1 MGVAISKQD
10 AVVTNLVGQLKA
22 KDENGNIRDLNI
34 GDVIRNGEEIIFT
47 ANDTFT
53 IEYADGTRLTEQNA
67 QPSAQPQPDASAADV
82 AQFANEGVDAEI
94 AALQAQ
100 ILAGDDP
107 TANLPA
113 TAAGAGTAGN
123 QGGFDYISVARD
135 GSEVLASAGYDTS
148 GFEQTAITTQEEI
161 LLEDLPLV
169 GPTLD
174 SGTATLSDANL
185 PTGTTPSSTALT
197 QTGNLSFSA
206 AAGVASLTLDGIA
219 IVSDGVFDGPVSINT
234 EYGVL
239 TISAV
244 DLINGNIS
252 YSFTLNSAVDHS
264 SSDDF
269 SQAFN
274 LILTDLEGN
283 SVGNTLTISVLD
295 DAPSGQDD
303 INSVDED
310 SLLAI
315 SGNLLDNDV
324 QGADTAQV
332 TAAGSGGNLD
342 NAISNQS
349 QVSGSYGLLTLNA
362 DGSYSYQINSTA
374 QAVQA
379 LAQGESLTETF
390 SYLLTD
396 ADGDTSIQTLTITIT
411 GTNDVPV
418 ISTPQPGEADG
429 AVREAGQFDDGS
441 IDPGTPSV
449 SGQLSA
455 SDVDNG
461 AVLIWSGSADSPL
474 GSFSIDAT
482 TGAWNYQLD
491 NAAADG
497 LLEGEIRTET
507 FSVTVTD
514 EFGASAE
521 QLVTITIIGTND
533 APILSADSSGSLTED
548 VDIING
554 ILSDSGALSFT
565 DVDIGD
571 SHVVSSSYNGDAS
584 WSGGALDQATQDAL
598 AQGFSADNS
607 GWSYEIANSLVQFLA
622 IGETITLSFTLT
634 VTDDFGAS
642 DSQQVTLTI
651 TGTNDAPVL
660 SIDMSGAVTEDVDVI
675 NGMLSDSGDLSFTDV
690 DINDGHSVSS
700 SYNNDVSWTNN
711 PPLDQAIQD
720 ALAAGFSVDNSG
732 WNYEI
737 ANSLVQFLAVGETIT
752 LSFDVSV
759 DDGNGGT
766 DTETVTVTITGTN
779 DAPVLSIDMS
789 GAVTEDVDVINGMLS
804 DSGDLSFTD
813 VDINDGHSVSSSYNN
828 DVSWTNNPP
837 LDQATQDAL
846 AAGFSVDNSGWN
858 YEIANSLVQFLA
870 VGETITLSFDVT
882 VDDGNGG
889 TDTETVTVTITGTN
903 DAPVLSIDMSGA
915 VTEDVDVINGMLSD
929 SGDLSFTDVD
939 INDGHSVSS
948 SYNNDVS
955 WTNNP
960 PLDQATQDALAAGFS
975 VDNSGWNYEI
985 ANSLVQFLAVGETIT
1000 LSFDVTVDDG
1010 NGGTDTET
1018 VTVTITG
1025 TNDAPVL
1032 SIDMSGAVTEDVDVI
1047 NGMLSDSGDL
1057 SFTDVDI
1064 NDGHS
1069 VSSSYNNDVSWTNNP
1084 PLDQAIQDALAAGFS
1099 VDNSGWNYEIANSL
1113 VQFLAVGETIT
1124 LSFDVSVDDGN
1135 GGTDTE
1141 TVTVTITGTNDAPVL
1156 SIDMSG
1162 AVTEDVD
1169 VINGMLSDSGDL
1181 SFTDVDINDGHSVS
1195 SSYNNDVSWTN
1206 NPPLDQATQDALAA
1220 GFSVDN
1226 SGWNYEIANSL
1237 VQFLAVGETI
1247 TLSFDVTVD
1256 DGNGGTDTE
1265 TVTVTITGTN
1275 DAPVLSI
1282 DMSGAV
1288 TEDVDVINGMLSD
1301 SGDLSFTDVDINDGH
1316 SVGSSYNNDV
1326 SWTNNPP
1333 LDQATQDALAAGF
1346 SVDNS
1351 GWNYEIA
1358 NSLVQFLAVGE
1369 TITLS
1374 FDVTVDD
1381 GNGGTDTETVTV
1393 TITGT
1398 NDAPVLSIDM
1408 SGAVTEDVDVINGML
1423 SDSGD
1428 LSFTDVDINDG
1439 HSVGSSYNNDVSW
1452 TNNPPLDQATQDAL
1466 AAGFSVDNSGWN
1478 YEIANSLVQ
1487 FLAVGETITLS
1498 FDVSVDDGNGGT
1510 DTETVTVTIIG
1521 TNDAPVLTIDMSGA
1535 VTEDVDVINGMLSD
1549 SGDLS
1554 FTDVDINDGHSVGS
1568 SYNNDVSWTNN
1579 PPLDQAT
1586 QDALAAGFSVDN
1598 SGWNY
1603 EIANSLVQFLAVG
1616 ETITLSFDVTVDDG
1630 NGGTDTETV
1639 TVTITGT
1646 NDAPV
1651 LSIDMSG
1658 AVTEDVD
1665 VINGMLSDSGDLS
1678 FTDVDINDGHSVSSS
1693 YNNDVSWTNNPPL
1706 DQAIQ
1711 DALAAGFSVDN
1722 SGWNYEIANSLVQFL
1737 AVGETITLSF
1747 DVSVD
1752 DGNGGTDTET
1762 VTVTITGTNDAP
1774 VLSIDM
1780 SGAVTEDV
1788 DVINGMLS
1796 DSGDL
1801 SFTDVDINDG
1811 HSVGSSYNNDV
1822 SWTNN
1827 PPLDQAT
1834 QDALA
1839 AGFSVDNSGWNYEI
1853 ANSLVQFLAVG
1864 ETITLSFD
1872 VSVDDGNGGT
1882 DTETVTVTITGTN
1895 DAPVLTIDMSGA
1907 VTEDVDVINGMLS
1920 DSGDLSFTDVDI
1932 NDGHSVSSSYNNDV
1946 SWTNNPPLDQATQ
1959 DALAAGFSVDNSG
1972 WNYEIANSLV
1982 QFLAV
1987 GETITLSFDVS
1998 VDDGNGGTDTETVT
2012 VTITGTNDAPVLS
2025 IDMSGAVTEDVD
2037 VINGM
2042 LSDSGDLSF
2051 TDVDINDGHSVSSSY
2066 NNDVSWTNNPP
2077 LDQAT
2082 QDALAAGFSV
2092 DNSGWNYEIANSLV
2106 QFLAVGETI
2115 TLSFDVT
2122 VDDGNGGTDTETVTV
2137 TITGT
2142 NDAPVLSIDMSGAV
2156 TEDVDVINGMLSD
2169 SGDLSFT
2176 DVDINDGHSVGSS
2189 YNNDVS
2195 WTNNPPLDQATQDAL
2210 AAGFSVDNSG
2220 WNYEIANSL
2229 VQFLAVGETITLS
2242 FDVSVDD
2249 GNGGTDTE
2257 TVTVTI
2263 TGTNDAPVLSI
2274 DMSGAVTEDV
2284 DVINGMLSDSGDL
2297 SFTDVDINDG
2307 HSVSSSY
2314 NNDVSWTNNP
2324 PLDQAIQDALA
2335 AGFSVDNSGWNYE
2348 IANSLVQF
2356 LAVGETIT
2364 LSFDVSVD
2372 DGNGGTDTET
2382 VTVTITGTNDAPVLS
2397 IDMSGAVTEDV
2408 DVINGMLSDSGDL
2421 SFTDVDIN
2429 DGHSVGSSY
2438 NNDVSWT
2445 NNPPLDQATQDAL
2458 AAGFSVDNSGWN
2470 YEIANSLVQFLAAG
2484 ETITLSFDVSVDDG
2498 NGGTDTET
2506 VTVTITGTNDA
2517 PVLTIDMS
2525 GAVTEDV
2532 DVINGMLSDSGDLS
2546 FTDVDINDGHS
2557 VSSSYNNDVSWTNNP
2572 PLDQATQDALAAGF
2586 SVDNSGWNYEIANSL
2601 VQFLAVGETI
2611 TLSFDV
2617 TVDDGNGGTDTETV
2631 TVTITGTNDAPVL
2644 SIDMSGA
2651 VTEDVDVI
2659 NGMLSDSGDLSFTD
2673 VDINDGHSVSSSY
2686 NDDATWSNNIPLDP
2700 ALISALEAGFSVDN
2714 SGWNYEIAN
2723 SLVQFLAAGETITL
2737 SFDVTVDDGNGG
2749 TDTETVTIT
2758 INGTNDPVEG
2768 EFAKEIWV
2776 PASLLQLSDPYL
2788 AGYPLNIDVPTDVDA
2803 TDEISIT
2810 NLSLEFIDPAETA
2823 ELGSIWYWDDGE
2835 QMLVQYDFDNPEAL
2849 SAAELGSLVY
2859 MPGNNG
2865 DIEEQ
2870 LDISLTFTV
2879 NSGTDQVDGDFI
2891 IHAVPGNSLGGESV
2905 TIGDGSSPLTS
2916 GNDQDAILSISG
2928 GFADAIN
2935 LAPSAGSLDLFT
2947 DFQKSPF
2954 AIPIPGNERDIDTT
2968 AGSKRETEV
2977 SVRLTINGIT
2987 FIVLLA
2993 DPVDNI
2999 EQTWFY
3005 DADTGLMKASIG
3017 YNQIVQESDNSIT
3030 LADYLTLNP
3039 AQAADQWTITYFDN
3053 DGGSYQA
3060 RYVQAVF
3067 THELLPDDA
3076 ITITG
3081 SDDIDNLIFGSTQ
3094 GDSLTGANQSDE
3106 IVGRE
3111 GNDTIKG
3118 LEGDDQLLGGAG
3130 NDHIF
3135 AGTGADYLVGGPGS
3149 DRLDA
3154 GSDNDRDILIW
3165 DAGSADGSTDEVYNF
3180 APNTDALDLS
3190 DILVNE
3196 ENGVL
3201 DDYLDFSFVNGNTII
3216 TVDTTGAGGDSVTIV
3231 LNGVDLSTEY
3241 GTTDEG
3247 LIIQSLI
3254 SDGALLVTQPVVQ
3267 ASLPEPN
3274 YTYLSEE
3281 QLVP

>member
-22 KDENGNIRDLNI
+22 KDENGNIRDLSI

-47 ANDTFT
+47 VNDTFT
-53 IEYADGTRLTEQNA
+53 IEYADGTQLTEQNA
-67 QPSAQPQPDASAADV
+67 QPNTQPQSDSAAVDG

-148 GFEQTAITTQEEI
+148 GFEQATITTQEEI
-161 LLEDLPLV
+161 LLDDLPLT
-169 GPTLD
+169 GPTLT
-174 SGTATLSDANL
+174 SSAATLSDANL
-185 PTGTTPSSTALT
+185 PTGTTPSPAALT

-219 IVSDGVFDGPVSINT
+219 IVSGGVFNGPVSINT

-239 TISAV
+239 TINAV

-264 SSDDF
+264 LSDDF
-269 SQAFN
+269 SEAFN
-274 LILTDLEGN
+274 LILTDLEGS

-310 SLLAI
+310 SQLAI

-324 QGADTAQV
+324 QGGDTAQV

-342 NAISNQS
+342 NTVSNQS
-349 QVSGSYGLLTLNA
+349 LVSGNYGLLTLND
-362 DGSYSYQINSTA
+362 DGSYSYQINSAA

-379 LAQGESLTETF
+379 LAQGESLTEVF

-396 ADGDTSIQTLTITIT
+396 ADGDTSVQTLTITIT
-411 GTNDVPV
+411 GTNDIPV

-429 AVREAGQFDDGS
+429 TVREAGQFDDGS
-441 IDPGTPSV
+441 IDPGTPGV

-461 AVLIWSGSADSPL
+461 AVLVWSGSADSPF
-474 GSFSIDAT
+474 GNFNIDAAS
-482 TGAWNYQLD
+482 GAWNYQLD
-491 NAAADG
+491 NTAADG

-533 APILSADSSGSLTED
+533 APILTADTSGAVIED
-548 VDIING
+548 VDVIDSM
-554 ILSDSGALSFT
+554 LSDNGALSFT
-565 DVDIGD
+565 DVDIGDSHSVSSSYNDDATWTNNPPLDQATQDALAAGFSVDNSGWNYEIANSLVQFLAVGETITLSFDVTVDDGNGGTDTETVTVTITGTNDAPVLSIDMSGAVTEDIDVINGMLSDSGDLSFTDVDIND

-607 GWSYEIANSLVQFLA
+607 GWNYEIANSLVQFLA
-622 IGETITLSFTLT
+622 VGETITLSFTLT

-642 DSQQVTLTI
+642 DSQQVTLSI

-690 DINDGHSVSS
+690 DINDSHSVGS
-700 SYNNDVSWTNN
+700 SYNDDVLWSDGD
-711 PPLDQAIQD
+711 LDQATQD

-752 LSFDVSV
+752 LSFDVTV

-789 GAVTEDVDVINGMLS
+789 GAVTEDIDVINGMLS

-813 VDINDGHSVSSSYNN
+813 VDINDGHSVSSSYN
-828 DVSWTNNPP
+828 DDATWTNNPP
-837 LDQATQDAL
+837 LDPALISALEAGFSVDNSGWNYEIANSLVQFLAVGETITLSFDVTVDDGNGGTDTETVTVTITGTNDAPVLSIDMSGAVTEDIDVINGMLSDSGDLSFTDVDINDSHSVSSSYNNDATWTNNPPLAPALISALEAGFSVDNSGWNYEIANSLVQFLAVGETITLSFDVTVDDGNGGTDTETVTVTITGTNDAPVLTIDMSGAVTEDVDVINGMLSDSGDLSFTDVDINDSHSVGSSYNDDVLWSDGDLDQATQDAL

-939 INDGHSVSS
+939 INDSHSVSS
-948 SYNNDVS
+948 SYNDDAT

-1032 SIDMSGAVTEDVDVI
+1032 TIDMSGAVTEDVDVI

-1064 NDGHS
+1064 NDSHS
-1069 VSSSYNNDVSWTNNP
+1069 VGSSYNDDVLWS
-1084 PLDQAIQDALAAGFS
+1084 
-1099 VDNSGWNYEIANSL
+1099 
-1113 VQFLAVGETIT
+1113 
-1124 LSFDVSVDDGN
+1124 DG
-1135 GGTDTE
+1135 D
-1141 TVTVTITGTNDAPVL
+1141 
-1156 SIDMSG
+1156 
-1162 AVTEDVD
+1162 
-1169 VINGMLSDSGDL
+1169 
-1181 SFTDVDINDGHSVS
+1181 
-1195 SSYNNDVSWTN
+1195 
-1206 NPPLDQATQDALAA
+1206 LDQATQDALAA

-1275 DAPVLSI
+1275 DAPVLTI

-1288 TEDVDVINGMLSD
+1288 TEDIDVINGMLSD
-1301 SGDLSFTDVDINDGH
+1301 SGDLSFTDVDINDSH
-1316 SVGSSYNNDV
+1316 SVGSSYNDDV
-1326 SWTNNPP
+1326 LWSDGD

-1398 NDAPVLSIDM
+1398 NDAPVL
-1408 SGAVTEDVDVINGML
+1408 
-1423 SDSGD
+1423 
-1428 LSFTDVDINDG
+1428 
-1439 HSVGSSYNNDVSW
+1439 
-1452 TNNPPLDQATQDAL
+1452 
-1466 AAGFSVDNSGWN
+1466 
-1478 YEIANSLVQ
+1478 
-1487 FLAVGETITLS
+1487 
-1498 FDVSVDDGNGGT
+1498 
-1510 DTETVTVTIIG
+1510 
-1521 TNDAPVLTIDMSGA
+1521 TIDMSGA

-1554 FTDVDINDGHSVGS
+1554 FTDVDINDSHSVGS
-1568 SYNNDVSWTNN
+1568 SYNDDVLWS
-1579 PPLDQAT
+1579 
-1586 QDALAAGFSVDN
+1586 
-1598 SGWNY
+1598 
-1603 EIANSLVQFLAVG
+1603 
-1616 ETITLSFDVTVDDG
+1616 DG
-1630 NGGTDTETV
+1630 D
-1639 TVTITGT
+1639 
-1646 NDAPV
+1646 
-1651 LSIDMSG
+1651 
-1658 AVTEDVD
+1658 
-1665 VINGMLSDSGDLS
+1665 
-1678 FTDVDINDGHSVSSS
+1678 
-1693 YNNDVSWTNNPPL
+1693 
-1706 DQAIQ
+1706 
-1711 DALAAGFSVDN
+1711 
-1722 SGWNYEIANSLVQFL
+1722 
-1737 AVGETITLSF
+1737 
-1747 DVSVD
+1747 
-1752 DGNGGTDTET
+1752 
-1762 VTVTITGTNDAP
+1762 
-1774 VLSIDM
+1774 
-1780 SGAVTEDV
+1780 
-1788 DVINGMLS
+1788 
-1796 DSGDL
+1796 
-1801 SFTDVDINDG
+1801 
-1811 HSVGSSYNNDV
+1811 
-1822 SWTNN
+1822 
-1827 PPLDQAT
+1827 
-1834 QDALA
+1834 
-1839 AGFSVDNSGWNYEI
+1839 
-1853 ANSLVQFLAVG
+1853 
-1864 ETITLSFD
+1864 
-1872 VSVDDGNGGT
+1872 
-1882 DTETVTVTITGTN
+1882 
-1895 DAPVLTIDMSGA
+1895 
-1907 VTEDVDVINGMLS
+1907 
-1920 DSGDLSFTDVDI
+1920 
-1932 NDGHSVSSSYNNDV
+1932 
-1946 SWTNNPPLDQATQ
+1946 
-1959 DALAAGFSVDNSG
+1959 
-1972 WNYEIANSLV
+1972 
-1982 QFLAV
+1982 
-1987 GETITLSFDVS
+1987 
-1998 VDDGNGGTDTETVT
+1998 
-2012 VTITGTNDAPVLS
+2012 
-2025 IDMSGAVTEDVD
+2025 
-2037 VINGM
+2037 
-2042 LSDSGDLSF
+2042 
-2051 TDVDINDGHSVSSSY
+2051 
-2066 NNDVSWTNNPP
+2066 
-2077 LDQAT
+2077 
-2082 QDALAAGFSV
+2082 
-2092 DNSGWNYEIANSLV
+2092 
-2106 QFLAVGETI
+2106 
-2115 TLSFDVT
+2115 
-2122 VDDGNGGTDTETVTV
+2122 
-2137 TITGT
+2137 
-2142 NDAPVLSIDMSGAV
+2142 
-2156 TEDVDVINGMLSD
+2156 
-2169 SGDLSFT
+2169 
-2176 DVDINDGHSVGSS
+2176 
-2189 YNNDVS
+2189 
-2195 WTNNPPLDQATQDAL
+2195 
-2210 AAGFSVDNSG
+2210 
-2220 WNYEIANSL
+2220 
-2229 VQFLAVGETITLS
+2229 
-2242 FDVSVDD
+2242 
-2249 GNGGTDTE
+2249 
-2257 TVTVTI
+2257 
-2263 TGTNDAPVLSI
+2263 
-2274 DMSGAVTEDV
+2274 
-2284 DVINGMLSDSGDL
+2284 
-2297 SFTDVDINDG
+2297 
-2307 HSVSSSY
+2307 
-2314 NNDVSWTNNP
+2314 
-2324 PLDQAIQDALA
+2324 
-2335 AGFSVDNSGWNYE
+2335 
-2348 IANSLVQF
+2348 
-2356 LAVGETIT
+2356 
-2364 LSFDVSVD
+2364 
-2372 DGNGGTDTET
+2372 
-2382 VTVTITGTNDAPVLS
+2382 
-2397 IDMSGAVTEDV
+2397 
-2408 DVINGMLSDSGDL
+2408 
-2421 SFTDVDIN
+2421 
-2429 DGHSVGSSY
+2429 
-2438 NNDVSWT
+2438 
-2445 NNPPLDQATQDAL
+2445 
-2458 AAGFSVDNSGWN
+2458 
-2470 YEIANSLVQFLAAG
+2470 
-2484 ETITLSFDVSVDDG
+2484 
-2498 NGGTDTET
+2498 
-2506 VTVTITGTNDA
+2506 
-2517 PVLTIDMS
+2517 
-2525 GAVTEDV
+2525 
-2532 DVINGMLSDSGDLS
+2532 
-2546 FTDVDINDGHS
+2546 
-2557 VSSSYNNDVSWTNNP
+2557 
-2572 PLDQATQDALAAGF
+2572 LDQATQDALAAGF

-2686 NDDATWSNNIPLDP
+2686 NDDATWTNNPPLDPALISALEAGFSVDNSGWNYEIANSLVQFLAVGETITLSFDVTVDDGNGGTDTETVTVTITGTNDAPVLSIDMSGAVTEDVDVINGMLSDSGDLSFTDVDINDSHSVSSSYNDDATWTNNPPLDQATQDALAAGFSVDNSGWNYEIANSLVQFLAVGETITLSFDVTVDDGNGGTDTETVTVTITGTNDAPVLSIDMSGAVTEDVDVINGMLSDSGDLSFTDVDINDSHSVSSSYNNDATWTNNPPLAPALISALEAGFSVDNSGWNYEIANSLVQFLAVGETITLSFDVTVDDGNGGTDTETVTVTITGTNDAPVLNIDMSGAVTEDIDVINGMLSDSGDLSFTDVDINDSHSVSSSYNDDATWTNNPPLDPALISALEAGFSVDNSGWNYEIANSLVQFLAVGETITLSFDVTVDDGNGGTDTETVTVTITGTNDAPVLSIDMSGAVTEDIDVINGMLSDSGDLSFTDVDINDGHSVSSSYNDDATWTNNPPLDPALISALEAGFSVDNSGWNYEIANSLVQFLAVGETITLSFDVTVDDGNGGTDTETVTVTITGTNDAPVLTIDMSGAVTEDIDVINGMLSDSGDLSFTDVDINDSHSVSSSYNDDATWTNNPPLDQATQDALAAGFSVDNSGWNYEIANSLVQFLAVGETITLSFDVTVDDGNGGTDTETVTVTITGTNDAPVLSIDMSGAVTEDIDVINGMLSDSGDLSFTDVDINDSHSVSSSYNDDATWTNNPPLDPALISALEAGFSVDNSGWNYEIANSLVQFLAVGETITLSFDVTVDDGNGGTDTETVTVTITGTNDAPVLSIDMSGAVTEDIDVINGMLSDSGDLSFTDVDINDGHSVSSSYNDDATWSNNIPLDP

-2723 SLVQFLAAGETITL
+2723 SLVQFLAVGETITL

-2879 NSGTDQVDGDFI
+2879 NSGTDHVDGDFI

-2954 AIPIPGNERDIDTT
+2954 AIPIPGNERDIDST

-3005 DADTGLMKASIG
+3005 DADSGLMKASIG
-3017 YNQIVQESDNSIT
+3017 YDQIVQESDNSIT

-3130 NDHIF
+3130 NDYIF
-3135 AGTGADYLVGGPGS
+3135 GGTGADYLVGGPGS
-3149 DRLDA
+3149 DHLDA
-3154 GSDNDRDILIW
+3154 GLDNDRDILIW
-3165 DAGSADGSTDEVYNF
+3165 DAGSADGSTDDVYNF
-3180 APNTDALDLS
+3180 SPNTDALDLS

-3231 LNGVDLSTEY
+3231 LSGVDLSTEY

-3247 LIIQSLI
+3247 VIIQSLI

-3267 ASLPEPN
+3267 TSLPEPN
-3274 YTYLSEE
+3274 YTYLSED
-3281 QLVP
+3281 QLIP

>member
-1 MGVAISKQD
+1 
-10 AVVTNLVGQLKA
+10 
-22 KDENGNIRDLNI
+22 
-34 GDVIRNGEEIIFT
+34 
-47 ANDTFT
+47 
-53 IEYADGTRLTEQNA
+53 
-67 QPSAQPQPDASAADV
+67 
-82 AQFANEGVDAEI
+82 
-94 AALQAQ
+94 
-100 ILAGDDP
+100 
-107 TANLPA
+107 
-113 TAAGAGTAGN
+113 
-123 QGGFDYISVARD
+123 
-135 GSEVLASAGYDTS
+135 
-148 GFEQTAITTQEEI
+148 
-161 LLEDLPLV
+161 
-169 GPTLD
+169 
-174 SGTATLSDANL
+174 
-185 PTGTTPSSTALT
+185 
-197 QTGNLSFSA
+197 
-206 AAGVASLTLDGIA
+206 
-219 IVSDGVFDGPVSINT
+219 
-234 EYGVL
+234 
-239 TISAV
+239 
-244 DLINGNIS
+244 
-252 YSFTLNSAVDHS
+252 
-264 SSDDF
+264 
-269 SQAFN
+269 
-274 LILTDLEGN
+274 
-283 SVGNTLTISVLD
+283 
-295 DAPSGQDD
+295 
-303 INSVDED
+303 
-310 SLLAI
+310 
-315 SGNLLDNDV
+315 
-324 QGADTAQV
+324 
-332 TAAGSGGNLD
+332 
-342 NAISNQS
+342 
-349 QVSGSYGLLTLNA
+349 
-362 DGSYSYQINSTA
+362 
-374 QAVQA
+374 
-379 LAQGESLTETF
+379 
-390 SYLLTD
+390 
-396 ADGDTSIQTLTITIT
+396 
-411 GTNDVPV
+411 
-418 ISTPQPGEADG
+418 
-429 AVREAGQFDDGS
+429 
-441 IDPGTPSV
+441 
-449 SGQLSA
+449 
-455 SDVDNG
+455 
-461 AVLIWSGSADSPL
+461 
-474 GSFSIDAT
+474 
-482 TGAWNYQLD
+482 
-491 NAAADG
+491 
-497 LLEGEIRTET
+497 
-507 FSVTVTD
+507 
-514 EFGASAE
+514 
-521 QLVTITIIGTND
+521 
-533 APILSADSSGSLTED
+533 
-548 VDIING
+548 
-554 ILSDSGALSFT
+554 
-565 DVDIGD
+565 
-571 SHVVSSSYNGDAS
+571 
-584 WSGGALDQATQDAL
+584 TQDAL
-598 AQGFSADNS
+598 AAGFSVDNS
-607 GWSYEIANSLVQFLA
+607 GWNYEIANSLVQFLA
-622 IGETITLSFTLT
+622 VGETITLSFDVTVDDGNGGTDTET
-634 VTDDFGAS
+634 VT
-642 DSQQVTLTI
+642 VTI

-660 SIDMSGAVTEDVDVI
+660 TIDMSGAVTEDVDVI

-711 PPLDQAIQD
+711 PPLDQATQD

-752 LSFDVSV
+752 LSFDVTV

-779 DAPVLSIDMS
+779 DAPVLSINMSGAVTEDVDVINGMLSDSGDLSFTDVDINDGHSVSSSYNNDVSWTNNPPLDQATQDALAAGFSVDNSGWNYEIANSLVQFLAVGETITLSFDVTVDDGNGGTDTETVTVTITGTNDAPVLTIDMS

-1084 PLDQAIQDALAAGFS
+1084 PLDQA
-1099 VDNSGWNYEIANSL
+1099 
-1113 VQFLAVGETIT
+1113 
-1124 LSFDVSVDDGN
+1124 
-1135 GGTDTE
+1135 
-1141 TVTVTITGTNDAPVL
+1141 
-1156 SIDMSG
+1156 
-1162 AVTEDVD
+1162 
-1169 VINGMLSDSGDL
+1169 
-1181 SFTDVDINDGHSVS
+1181 
-1195 SSYNNDVSWTN
+1195 
-1206 NPPLDQATQDALAA
+1206 
-1220 GFSVDN
+1220 
-1226 SGWNYEIANSL
+1226 
-1237 VQFLAVGETI
+1237 
-1247 TLSFDVTVD
+1247 
-1256 DGNGGTDTE
+1256 
-1265 TVTVTITGTN
+1265 
-1275 DAPVLSI
+1275 
-1282 DMSGAV
+1282 
-1288 TEDVDVINGMLSD
+1288 
-1301 SGDLSFTDVDINDGH
+1301 
-1316 SVGSSYNNDV
+1316 
-1326 SWTNNPP
+1326 
-1333 LDQATQDALAAGF
+1333 
-1346 SVDNS
+1346 
-1351 GWNYEIA
+1351 
-1358 NSLVQFLAVGE
+1358 
-1369 TITLS
+1369 
-1374 FDVTVDD
+1374 
-1381 GNGGTDTETVTV
+1381 
-1393 TITGT
+1393 
-1398 NDAPVLSIDM
+1398 
-1408 SGAVTEDVDVINGML
+1408 
-1423 SDSGD
+1423 
-1428 LSFTDVDINDG
+1428 
-1439 HSVGSSYNNDVSW
+1439 
-1452 TNNPPLDQATQDAL
+1452 
-1466 AAGFSVDNSGWN
+1466 
-1478 YEIANSLVQ
+1478 
-1487 FLAVGETITLS
+1487 
-1498 FDVSVDDGNGGT
+1498 
-1510 DTETVTVTIIG
+1510 
-1521 TNDAPVLTIDMSGA
+1521 
-1535 VTEDVDVINGMLSD
+1535 
-1549 SGDLS
+1549 
-1554 FTDVDINDGHSVGS
+1554 
-1568 SYNNDVSWTNN
+1568 
-1579 PPLDQAT
+1579 
-1586 QDALAAGFSVDN
+1586 
-1598 SGWNY
+1598 
-1603 EIANSLVQFLAVG
+1603 
-1616 ETITLSFDVTVDDG
+1616 
-1630 NGGTDTETV
+1630 
-1639 TVTITGT
+1639 
-1646 NDAPV
+1646 
-1651 LSIDMSG
+1651 
-1658 AVTEDVD
+1658 
-1665 VINGMLSDSGDLS
+1665 
-1678 FTDVDINDGHSVSSS
+1678 
-1693 YNNDVSWTNNPPL
+1693 
-1706 DQAIQ
+1706 
-1711 DALAAGFSVDN
+1711 
-1722 SGWNYEIANSLVQFL
+1722 
-1737 AVGETITLSF
+1737 
-1747 DVSVD
+1747 
-1752 DGNGGTDTET
+1752 
-1762 VTVTITGTNDAP
+1762 
-1774 VLSIDM
+1774 
-1780 SGAVTEDV
+1780 
-1788 DVINGMLS
+1788 
-1796 DSGDL
+1796 
-1801 SFTDVDINDG
+1801 
-1811 HSVGSSYNNDV
+1811 
-1822 SWTNN
+1822 
-1827 PPLDQAT
+1827 
-1834 QDALA
+1834 
-1839 AGFSVDNSGWNYEI
+1839 
-1853 ANSLVQFLAVG
+1853 
-1864 ETITLSFD
+1864 
-1872 VSVDDGNGGT
+1872 
-1882 DTETVTVTITGTN
+1882 
-1895 DAPVLTIDMSGA
+1895 
-1907 VTEDVDVINGMLS
+1907 
-1920 DSGDLSFTDVDI
+1920 
-1932 NDGHSVSSSYNNDV
+1932 
-1946 SWTNNPPLDQATQ
+1946 TQ

-2115 TLSFDVT
+2115 TLSFDV
-2122 VDDGNGGTDTETVTV
+2122 
-2137 TITGT
+2137 
-2142 NDAPVLSIDMSGAV
+2142 
-2156 TEDVDVINGMLSD
+2156 
-2169 SGDLSFT
+2169 
-2176 DVDINDGHSVGSS
+2176 
-2189 YNNDVS
+2189 
-2195 WTNNPPLDQATQDAL
+2195 
-2210 AAGFSVDNSG
+2210 
-2220 WNYEIANSL
+2220 
-2229 VQFLAVGETITLS
+2229 
-2242 FDVSVDD
+2242 SVDD

-2307 HSVSSSY
+2307 H
-2314 NNDVSWTNNP
+2314 
-2324 PLDQAIQDALA
+2324 
-2335 AGFSVDNSGWNYE
+2335 G
-2348 IANSLVQF
+2348 
-2356 LAVGETIT
+2356 
-2364 LSFDVSVD
+2364 
-2372 DGNGGTDTET
+2372 
-2382 VTVTITGTNDAPVLS
+2382 
-2397 IDMSGAVTEDV
+2397 
-2408 DVINGMLSDSGDL
+2408 
-2421 SFTDVDIN
+2421 
-2429 DGHSVGSSY
+2429 
-2438 NNDVSWT
+2438 
-2445 NNPPLDQATQDAL
+2445 
-2458 AAGFSVDNSGWN
+2458 
-2470 YEIANSLVQFLAAG
+2470 
-2484 ETITLSFDVSVDDG
+2484 
-2498 NGGTDTET
+2498 
-2506 VTVTITGTNDA
+2506 
-2517 PVLTIDMS
+2517 
-2525 GAVTEDV
+2525 
-2532 DVINGMLSDSGDLS
+2532 
-2546 FTDVDINDGHS
+2546 
-2557 VSSSYNNDVSWTNNP
+2557 
-2572 PLDQATQDALAAGF
+2572 
-2586 SVDNSGWNYEIANSL
+2586 
-2601 VQFLAVGETI
+2601 
-2611 TLSFDV
+2611 
-2617 TVDDGNGGTDTETV
+2617 
-2631 TVTITGTNDAPVL
+2631 
-2644 SIDMSGA
+2644 
-2651 VTEDVDVI
+2651 
-2659 NGMLSDSGDLSFTD
+2659 
-2673 VDINDGHSVSSSY
+2673 VSSSY

>member
-206 AAGVASLTLDGIA
+206 AAGVASLPLDGIA

-584 WSGGALDQATQDAL
+584 WSGGALDQAVQDAL

-711 PPLDQAIQD
+711 PPLDQATQD

-752 LSFDVSV
+752 LSFDVTVDDGNGGTDTETVTVTITGTNDAPVLSIDMSGAVTEDVDVINGMLSDSGDLSFTDVDINDGHSVSSSYNNDVSWTNNPPLDQATQDALAAGFSVDNSGWNYEITNSLVQFLAVGETITLSFDVTVDDGNGGTDTETVTVTITGTNDAPVLSIDMSGAVTEDVDVINGMLSDSGDLSFTDVDINDGHSVSSSYNNDVSWTNNPPLDQATQDALAAGFSVDNSGWNYEIANSLVQFLAVGETITLSFDVTVDDGNGGTDTETVTVTITGTNDAPVLSIDMSGAVTEDVDVINGMLSDSGDLSFTDVDINDGHSVSSSYNNDVSWTNNPPLDQATQDALAAGFSVDNSGWNYEITNSLVQFLAVGETITLSFDVTVDDGNGGTDTETVTVTITGTNDAPVLSIDMSGAVTEDVDVINGMLSDSGDLSFTDVDINDSHSVSSSYNNDVSWTNNPPLDQATQDALAAGFSVDNSGWNYEIANSLVQFLAVGETITLSFDVTV

-1064 NDGHS
+1064 NDGH
-1069 VSSSYNNDVSWTNNP
+1069 
-1084 PLDQAIQDALAAGFS
+1084 G
-1099 VDNSGWNYEIANSL
+1099 
-1113 VQFLAVGETIT
+1113 
-1124 LSFDVSVDDGN
+1124 
-1135 GGTDTE
+1135 
-1141 TVTVTITGTNDAPVL
+1141 
-1156 SIDMSG
+1156 
-1162 AVTEDVD
+1162 
-1169 VINGMLSDSGDL
+1169 
-1181 SFTDVDINDGHSVS
+1181 
-1195 SSYNNDVSWTN
+1195 
-1206 NPPLDQATQDALAA
+1206 
-1220 GFSVDN
+1220 
-1226 SGWNYEIANSL
+1226 
-1237 VQFLAVGETI
+1237 
-1247 TLSFDVTVD
+1247 
-1256 DGNGGTDTE
+1256 
-1265 TVTVTITGTN
+1265 
-1275 DAPVLSI
+1275 
-1282 DMSGAV
+1282 
-1288 TEDVDVINGMLSD
+1288 
-1301 SGDLSFTDVDINDGH
+1301 
-1316 SVGSSYNNDV
+1316 
-1326 SWTNNPP
+1326 
-1333 LDQATQDALAAGF
+1333 
-1346 SVDNS
+1346 
-1351 GWNYEIA
+1351 
-1358 NSLVQFLAVGE
+1358 
-1369 TITLS
+1369 
-1374 FDVTVDD
+1374 
-1381 GNGGTDTETVTV
+1381 
-1393 TITGT
+1393 
-1398 NDAPVLSIDM
+1398 
-1408 SGAVTEDVDVINGML
+1408 
-1423 SDSGD
+1423 
-1428 LSFTDVDINDG
+1428 
-1439 HSVGSSYNNDVSW
+1439 
-1452 TNNPPLDQATQDAL
+1452 
-1466 AAGFSVDNSGWN
+1466 
-1478 YEIANSLVQ
+1478 
-1487 FLAVGETITLS
+1487 
-1498 FDVSVDDGNGGT
+1498 
-1510 DTETVTVTIIG
+1510 
-1521 TNDAPVLTIDMSGA
+1521 
-1535 VTEDVDVINGMLSD
+1535 
-1549 SGDLS
+1549 
-1554 FTDVDINDGHSVGS
+1554 
-1568 SYNNDVSWTNN
+1568 
-1579 PPLDQAT
+1579 
-1586 QDALAAGFSVDN
+1586 
-1598 SGWNY
+1598 
-1603 EIANSLVQFLAVG
+1603 
-1616 ETITLSFDVTVDDG
+1616 
-1630 NGGTDTETV
+1630 
-1639 TVTITGT
+1639 
-1646 NDAPV
+1646 
-1651 LSIDMSG
+1651 
-1658 AVTEDVD
+1658 
-1665 VINGMLSDSGDLS
+1665 
-1678 FTDVDINDGHSVSSS
+1678 
-1693 YNNDVSWTNNPPL
+1693 
-1706 DQAIQ
+1706 
-1711 DALAAGFSVDN
+1711 
-1722 SGWNYEIANSLVQFL
+1722 
-1737 AVGETITLSF
+1737 
-1747 DVSVD
+1747 
-1752 DGNGGTDTET
+1752 
-1762 VTVTITGTNDAP
+1762 
-1774 VLSIDM
+1774 
-1780 SGAVTEDV
+1780 
-1788 DVINGMLS
+1788 
-1796 DSGDL
+1796 
-1801 SFTDVDINDG
+1801 
-1811 HSVGSSYNNDV
+1811 
-1822 SWTNN
+1822 
-1827 PPLDQAT
+1827 
-1834 QDALA
+1834 
-1839 AGFSVDNSGWNYEI
+1839 
-1853 ANSLVQFLAVG
+1853 
-1864 ETITLSFD
+1864 
-1872 VSVDDGNGGT
+1872 
-1882 DTETVTVTITGTN
+1882 
-1895 DAPVLTIDMSGA
+1895 
-1907 VTEDVDVINGMLS
+1907 
-1920 DSGDLSFTDVDI
+1920 
-1932 NDGHSVSSSYNNDV
+1932 
-1946 SWTNNPPLDQATQ
+1946 
-1959 DALAAGFSVDNSG
+1959 
-1972 WNYEIANSLV
+1972 
-1982 QFLAV
+1982 
-1987 GETITLSFDVS
+1987 
-1998 VDDGNGGTDTETVT
+1998 
-2012 VTITGTNDAPVLS
+2012 
-2025 IDMSGAVTEDVD
+2025 
-2037 VINGM
+2037 
-2042 LSDSGDLSF
+2042 
-2051 TDVDINDGHSVSSSY
+2051 
-2066 NNDVSWTNNPP
+2066 
-2077 LDQAT
+2077 
-2082 QDALAAGFSV
+2082 
-2092 DNSGWNYEIANSLV
+2092 
-2106 QFLAVGETI
+2106 
-2115 TLSFDVT
+2115 
-2122 VDDGNGGTDTETVTV
+2122 
-2137 TITGT
+2137 
-2142 NDAPVLSIDMSGAV
+2142 
-2156 TEDVDVINGMLSD
+2156 
-2169 SGDLSFT
+2169 
-2176 DVDINDGHSVGSS
+2176 
-2189 YNNDVS
+2189 
-2195 WTNNPPLDQATQDAL
+2195 
-2210 AAGFSVDNSG
+2210 
-2220 WNYEIANSL
+2220 
-2229 VQFLAVGETITLS
+2229 
-2242 FDVSVDD
+2242 
-2249 GNGGTDTE
+2249 
-2257 TVTVTI
+2257 
-2263 TGTNDAPVLSI
+2263 
-2274 DMSGAVTEDV
+2274 
-2284 DVINGMLSDSGDL
+2284 
-2297 SFTDVDINDG
+2297 
-2307 HSVSSSY
+2307 
-2314 NNDVSWTNNP
+2314 
-2324 PLDQAIQDALA
+2324 
-2335 AGFSVDNSGWNYE
+2335 
-2348 IANSLVQF
+2348 
-2356 LAVGETIT
+2356 
-2364 LSFDVSVD
+2364 
-2372 DGNGGTDTET
+2372 
-2382 VTVTITGTNDAPVLS
+2382 
-2397 IDMSGAVTEDV
+2397 
-2408 DVINGMLSDSGDL
+2408 
-2421 SFTDVDIN
+2421 
-2429 DGHSVGSSY
+2429 
-2438 NNDVSWT
+2438 
-2445 NNPPLDQATQDAL
+2445 
-2458 AAGFSVDNSGWN
+2458 
-2470 YEIANSLVQFLAAG
+2470 
-2484 ETITLSFDVSVDDG
+2484 
-2498 NGGTDTET
+2498 
-2506 VTVTITGTNDA
+2506 
-2517 PVLTIDMS
+2517 
-2525 GAVTEDV
+2525 
-2532 DVINGMLSDSGDLS
+2532 
-2546 FTDVDINDGHS
+2546 
-2557 VSSSYNNDVSWTNNP
+2557 
-2572 PLDQATQDALAAGF
+2572 
-2586 SVDNSGWNYEIANSL
+2586 
-2601 VQFLAVGETI
+2601 
-2611 TLSFDV
+2611 
-2617 TVDDGNGGTDTETV
+2617 
-2631 TVTITGTNDAPVL
+2631 
-2644 SIDMSGA
+2644 
-2651 VTEDVDVI
+2651 
-2659 NGMLSDSGDLSFTD
+2659 
-2673 VDINDGHSVSSSY
+2673 VSSSY